1 MVRTRNQL
9 LQVAMANQN
18 QTLFLIDPY
27 EGDINPGSDI
37 GLKLFNKA
45 TAELDNDDKLEIR
58 QEKATAI
65 LDRFKQDASNYR
77 WGRLVTAVEV
87 DAIGTTKNV
96 FREHTDI
103 KLEDIKKHARKTW
116 GDRALTYAN
125 PIVAGELE
133 VVNIDPSNTA
143 ADQPTFYARVRSRM
157 ISKRILACLTV
168 KAVNSIM
175 LDKKNFQWLNQTTG
189 HYEIDGPSLLY
200 SILRRVKPHTRIGV
214 ATYKT
219 LIANATLAK
228 FNNNLETMLDNMKSN
243 FEKIEDLGKTH
254 EDYILHLFDALL
266 SSKNETFRNFI
277 QRKKDEWEEGN
288 EVNHTVLAHEA
299 TVKYNNMVSQHKWNQ
314 TDPKDAKIVALT
326 SQLKDIQKKL
336 DTNPP
341 TNPPKNDKKMV
352 GNASWRYK
360 KEGDTKVV
368 DGFTYHWCK
377 HHKVGPNKKEINGM
391 YAGHKPEDH
400 DAATERMK
408 KKYKSKKQGSNNGD
422 SKKKL
427 SLSNSMKAA
436 LMTNCNM
443 SEEQANDLWTEVAQ
457 NANLN

>member
-103 KLEDIKKHARKTW
+103 KLEDIKKTW
-116 GDRALTYAN
+116 GDRALTYA
-125 PIVAGELE
+125 
-133 VVNIDPSNTA
+133 
-143 ADQPTFYARVRSRM
+143 
-157 ISKRILACLTV
+157 K
-168 KAVNSIM
+168 
-175 LDKKNFQWLNQTTG
+175 TTG

-219 LIANATLAK
+219 LIAN
-228 FNNNLETMLDNMKSN
+228 
-243 FEKIEDLGKTH
+243 KT
-254 EDYILHLFDALL
+254 Y
-266 SSKNETFRNFI
+266 
-277 QRKKDEWEEGN
+277 
-288 EVNHTVLAHEA
+288 
-299 TVKYNNMVSQHKWNQ
+299 
-314 TDPKDAKIVALT
+314 
-326 SQLKDIQKKL
+326 
-336 DTNPP
+336 
-341 TNPPKNDKKMV
+341 
-352 GNASWRYK
+352 
-360 KEGDTKVV
+360 
-368 DGFTYHWCK
+368 
-377 HHKVGPNKKEINGM
+377 
-391 YAGHKPEDH
+391 
-400 DAATERMK
+400 
-408 KKYKSKKQGSNNGD
+408 
-422 SKKKL
+422 
-427 SLSNSMKAA
+427 
-436 LMTNCNM
+436 
-443 SEEQANDLWTEVAQ
+443 
-457 NANLN
+457 